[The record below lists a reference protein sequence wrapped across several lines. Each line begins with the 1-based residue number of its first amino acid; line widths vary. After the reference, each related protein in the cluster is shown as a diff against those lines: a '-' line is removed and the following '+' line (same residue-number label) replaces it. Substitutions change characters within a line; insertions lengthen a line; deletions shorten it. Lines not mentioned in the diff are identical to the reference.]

1 MKIKFIKYAFKHKK
15 LYLCSFV
22 GLSLSVFFSSIG
34 PFLMGC
40 LIDNASTESGNGFWH
55 LSVLMLLSYL
65 LAGIFHY
72 MEEYS
77 SDIISK
83 EVASDVRKDLFS
95 FIQKEDW
102 DFFSKRNAS
111 DLMSRTTTDANNIGL
126 AFGFCG
132 IYALEIFATIIAML
146 IAIIRLDFIAVIV
159 PLLLMPIVILLSSI
173 AEKKGDKVLDE
184 ISDENAAI
192 NKVASEAIT
201 GIRTVKAF
209 GKEDL
214 ERKRFNVHNR
224 RFMSLSILIDLIWA
238 DWYSPVET
246 ASRLMVVLNVL
257 ACGFLV
263 IADYISLGS
272 LVSIF
277 QYTSQLALPI
287 IDLGWLLR
295 TFALAR
301 SAERKINDIVKDE
314 PKVKDGDM
322 TFSPKE
328 GTLEF
333 KNVSLEN
340 EGKKLLDDVSFKLE
354 RGKSIAIMGSS
365 GSGKSL
371 IASLAMR
378 FLDPTEG
385 EILIDGQDIKNL
397 ELDVVRGFSSI
408 VSQDIFL
415 FSDSILDN
423 IRLGQKETLSEEDCI
438 IASRKAKA
446 SEFIEGM
453 SSGYSTIIGER
464 GVGLSGGQKQRLSIA
479 RAFAKKS
486 QVLILDDATSALDVK
501 TERYIE
507 KAIREESDRSLLIIA
522 HRISAVSFANEIII
536 LDSGRIVERGCHDD
550 LIKRHGIYYKTFVCQ
565 YPEEARDER

>member
-1 MKIKFIKYAFKHKK
+1 MKIKFIEYAFKHKK

-40 LIDNASTESGNGFWH
+40 LIDNALTESGNGFWH
-55 LSVLMLLSYL
+55 LLVLMLLSYL

-224 RFMSLSILIDLIWA
+224 RFMSLSILLDLIWA

-371 IASLAMR
+371 ITSLAMR

-415 FSDSILDN
+415 FS
-423 IRLGQKETLSEEDCI
+423 
-438 IASRKAKA
+438 SRKAKA

-479 RAFAKKS
+479 RALAKKS

-522 HRISAVSFANEIII
+522 HRVSAVSFANEIII
-536 LDSGRIVERGCHDD
+536 LDSGHIVERGCHDD